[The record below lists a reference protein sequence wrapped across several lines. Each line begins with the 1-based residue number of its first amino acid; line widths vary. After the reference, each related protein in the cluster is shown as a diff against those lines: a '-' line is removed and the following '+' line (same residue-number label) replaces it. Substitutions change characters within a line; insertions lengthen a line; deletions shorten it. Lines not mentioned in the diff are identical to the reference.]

1 MKNKYVFLRHAET
14 IKDPDVHPKDWLL
27 TSDALEYLNTYISNG
42 DFSAVTRIY
51 SSTEPKAIATG
62 KPISEY
68 LNLKINEMEEFV
80 EVKRE
85 KKFLT
90 DEEFLLQKKREVEN
104 LESVENGIESG
115 ADALRR
121 FENGISIL
129 EKIHEGETV
138 LIISHGT
145 VMTIYFA
152 KLLGQLNKTFERWQ
166 KIKFCALGSVH
177 NYKVMKDIIN

>member
-104 LESVENGIESG
+104 LESVENGI
-115 ADALRR
+115 
-121 FENGISIL
+121 SIL